1 MAVPGCA
8 DPRRLVRTDGEET
21 TMITLYTYPTPN
33 GHKASIMLEEVGLE
47 YRVLKVDL
55 AGGEQL
61 QPDYLAISPIGK
73 IPALI
78 DEEPGGPPLRVFG
91 SGAILLY
98 LAERSGCL
106 LPEGIGPR
114 TETCNWLAFGVSDL
128 APTAVDLFRFAVRA
142 PEKLPYAIDLFRN
155 ELRRCYR
162 AVEERLAE
170 QEYLVETGYS
180 IADIAVFP
188 FVAVSVQVAP
198 EFLDTHPN
206 IKRWYDTVAV
216 RPAVQRGMKVPE

>member
-61 QPDYLAISPIGK
+61 RPDYLAISPIGK

-78 DEEPGGPPLRVFG
+78 DEEIGSPPLRVFG

-98 LAERSGCL
+98 LAEKTGCL

-114 TETCNWLAFGVSDL
+114 TETCNWLA
-128 APTAVDLFRFAVRA
+128 FAVRA

-216 RPAVQRGMKVPE
+216 RPAVERGMKVPE